1 MTGRPWVQSQLY
13 YTCILLVCQIYSY
26 RPKGHSLSNWC
37 SHHTGHN
44 FQLFLFSFFMQISI
58 FRNPGKLLGFWE
70 MLFFTKVVCFE
81 SKLEIFGHNGKKKKV
96 CFSFKDFR
104 FRRENSVSVKICFG
118 PKPSEWKPNWKEWKK
133 ILRVTKTFWLESF
146 SFARSQGPE
155 SHKKIKDL
163 YLLRDL

>member
-81 SKLEIFGHNGKKKKV
+81 SKLEIFGHNGKKKKFV
-96 CFSFKDFR
+96 FRSKIFDSDEKFR
-104 FRRENSVSVKICFG
+104 FRWKFVSGRNHLNGNLIEKSEKKSSVSQKHFG
-118 PKPSEWKPNWKEWKK
+118 WKVFHLIDHRGQDP
-133 ILRVTKTFWLESF
+133 R
-146 SFARSQGPE
+146 
-155 SHKKIKDL
+155 KKIKDL